1 MNYLDIYFRALAD
14 YRKNTRDFRDCIN
27 QRASTYKANPKN
39 DILTIVRKICTVD
52 TDWVEAIEE
61 GMVHVE
67 KALKEERQFI
77 RSNGEVIDIEK
88 VKNVSKDS
96 VEHLSRHS
104 NLITRYEEG
113 EDVVPDRLYTVERL
127 SDYAVYENRFLYMLL
142 CYLRDFI
149 TVRYNKILELEHT
162 YNGSMEMNKTIVMTK
177 RSLNFEIK
185 LSEERKDDL
194 YLKRQSESRDI
205 IVRIGNQL
213 KLVLAFLATPLMQEV
228 SKSPMLKPPITK
240 TNVLRMNHNFR
251 GAMALYEYISAYDKP
266 GYTATESVSTQ
277 NPFRMD
283 VADEMAEIVMLASFL
298 TYEHGLNLKNELQIE
313 YDLEEERR
321 KEEEKRK
328 LQEQLRALKHR
339 IRESGESPEEYMLML
354 EKVNRLLRED
364 SEKLAIA
371 KQEIEQYKNEI
382 STLENQK
389 RALTDEV
396 ARLNG
401 EIERLNQEHE
411 KKLIEMENE
420 HRAEIVSINE
430 ANDNEKAEI
439 KADYEGRI
447 DAINKSHGEEKASLE
462 DTIAK
467 NKAEHTE
474 NVARMEADRDRI
486 VESIRAM
493 WQAEVRDLKGVCE
506 KKDGEIAELNKEK
519 ADLDERRS
527 IAVSRLNALRF
538 EHGFKGDAEDFTSE
552 ASFAEIERQ
561 LDTFI
566 IFFKKQWGKTK
577 KSIRRQAV
585 QEFLDSIKAEKK
597 KKKSKG
603 EEPTVEATPS
613 VVTEKPMEKAE
624 EKEVITKGAMLKMAD
639 LEKPKAEEAPKA
651 EIKVEEPKAEEAPKA
666 EIKVEEPKAE
676 PKADAEPKTE
686 EVPKAEA
693 EPKADTEEAE
703 DTTKTDET
711 PSGDETDKKEE

>member
-1 MNYLDIYFRALAD
+1 
-14 YRKNTRDFRDCIN
+14 
-27 QRASTYKANPKN
+27 
-39 DILTIVRKICTVD
+39 
-52 TDWVEAIEE
+52 
-61 GMVHVE
+61 
-67 KALKEERQFI
+67 
-77 RSNGEVIDIEK
+77 
-88 VKNVSKDS
+88 
-96 VEHLSRHS
+96 
-104 NLITRYEEG
+104 
-113 EDVVPDRLYTVERL
+113 
-127 SDYAVYENRFLYMLL
+127 
-142 CYLRDFI
+142 
-149 TVRYNKILELEHT
+149 
-162 YNGSMEMNKTIVMTK
+162 
-177 RSLNFEIK
+177 
-185 LSEERKDDL
+185 
-194 YLKRQSESRDI
+194 
-205 IVRIGNQL
+205 
-213 KLVLAFLATPLMQEV
+213 
-228 SKSPMLKPPITK
+228 
-240 TNVLRMNHNFR
+240 
-251 GAMALYEYISAYDKP
+251 
-266 GYTATESVSTQ
+266 
-277 NPFRMD
+277 
-283 VADEMAEIVMLASFL
+283 
-298 TYEHGLNLKNELQIE
+298 
-313 YDLEEERR
+313 
-321 KEEEKRK
+321 
-328 LQEQLRALKHR
+328 
-339 IRESGESPEEYMLML
+339 
-354 EKVNRLLRED
+354 
-364 SEKLAIA
+364 
-371 KQEIEQYKNEI
+371 
-382 STLENQK
+382 
-389 RALTDEV
+389 
-396 ARLNG
+396 
-401 EIERLNQEHE
+401 
-411 KKLIEMENE
+411 MENE

-447 DAINKSHGEEKASLE
+447 DAINKSHSEEKASLE

-474 NVARMEADRDRI
+474 NIARMEADRDRI

-506 KKDGEIAELNKEK
+506 KKDGEIAELNKDK

-603 EEPTVEATPS
+603 EEPTVEATPPLAE
-613 VVTEKPMEKAE
+613 EKPKAEEKAE

-651 EIKVEEPKAEEAPKA
+651 EIKVEEPK
-666 EIKVEEPKAE
+666 
-676 PKADAEPKTE
+676 TE

-693 EPKADTEEAE
+693 DTEETE